1 MAIRHRRP
9 PRLGR
14 KTRRTLIGCALLA
27 LLVPLTAVA
36 LRVVIDRAQDCAETL
51 DLEVAAAPAIASALR
66 DVAGSLPPGS
76 LRVNATCVSVTITE
90 ADSAAVAAA
99 LVEARGGRIDVGDG
113 SGNGPAAVL
122 PHVWVPESRAWSL
135 RVDGAVDAGS
145 GTVLGAHQPSVAF
158 SPVGL
163 AARGAD
169 AEKYRPSLDLDDWD
183 PAKLPVCVGDP
194 RRDVA
199 ALAALA
205 AFDNVG
211 AGRKV
216 EIDTELAA
224 DELPKGFKAV
234 PMSRLDLDAHNAEH
248 PDEPWVLL
256 ETRPAVT
263 GLDFPYAMRAD
274 LSGLLSQAAE
284 KFLAVLD
291 DEANLARLTAVGLLP
306 PDQYQPVLTTAAV
319 TAALNGVE
327 GSGT

>member
-9 PRLGR
+9 PRLGL

-27 LLVPLTAVA
+27 LLVPLTAIA
-36 LRVVIDRAQDCAETL
+36 LRVVIDRAQDCAETI
-51 DLEVAAAPAIASALR
+51 DLAVAAAPAIAPALR
-66 DVAGSLPPGS
+66 EVAGSLQPS
-76 LRVNATCVSVTITE
+76 DLRVNATCVAVTVTE
-90 ADSAAVAAA
+90 ADSASVAAA
-99 LVEARGGRIDVGDG
+99 LVDARGGRIDVGG
-113 SGNGPAAVL
+113 GTEAAAVL

-135 RVDGAVDAGS
+135 RVDGAVEAGS
-145 GTVLGAHQPSVAF
+145 GVVLGAHQPSVAF

-163 AARGAD
+163 AAKGSD
-169 AEKYRPSLDLDDWD
+169 VEKYLPSLALDDWD
-183 PAKLPVCVGDP
+183 PEKLPVCVGDP

-211 AGRKV
+211 AGREVKV
-216 EIDTELAA
+216 DTKLDGEKM
-224 DELPKGFKAV
+224 PKGFKAMPV
-234 PMSRLDLDAHNAEH
+234 SRLDLDAHNAEH
-248 PDEPWVLL
+248 PDEPWELL

-291 DEANLARLTAVGLLP
+291 DADNMARLTGLGLLP
-306 PDQYQPVLTTAAV
+306 PDEYQPVLTTAAV
-319 TAALNGVE
+319 TAALDGIKD
-327 GSGT
+327 

>member
-9 PRLGR
+9 PRLGL

-27 LLVPLTAVA
+27 LLVPLTAIA
-36 LRVVIDRAQDCAETL
+36 LRVVIDRAQDCAETI
-51 DLEVAAAPAIASALR
+51 DLEVAAAPAIASALGN
-66 DVAGSLPPGS
+66 VAGSLRPED
-76 LRVNATCVSVTITE
+76 LRVNATCVAVKVTE
-90 ADSAAVAAA
+90 ADSASVAAA
-99 LVEARGGRIDVGDG
+99 LVDARGGKIDVGG
-113 SGNGPAAVL
+113 GTEAAAL

-135 RVDGAVDAGS
+135 RVDGAVEAGS
-145 GTVLGAHQPSVAF
+145 GGVLGAHQPSVAF

-163 AARGAD
+163 AAKGSDVEEFQPGLA
-169 AEKYRPSLDLDDWD
+169 LDDWD
-183 PAKLPVCVGDP
+183 PEKLPVCVGDP

-205 AFDNVG
+205 AFGNVG
-211 AGRKV
+211 AGREV
-216 EIDTELAA
+216 EVDTKLDGEK
-224 DELPKGFKAV
+224 LPKGYKAMPV
-234 PMSRLDLDAHNAEH
+234 SKLDLDAHNADH

-291 DEANLARLTAVGLLP
+291 DADNMARLTGVGLLP
-306 PDQYQPVLTTAAV
+306 PDEYQPVLTTAAV
-319 TAALNGVE
+319 TAALNGIKD
-327 GSGT
+327 